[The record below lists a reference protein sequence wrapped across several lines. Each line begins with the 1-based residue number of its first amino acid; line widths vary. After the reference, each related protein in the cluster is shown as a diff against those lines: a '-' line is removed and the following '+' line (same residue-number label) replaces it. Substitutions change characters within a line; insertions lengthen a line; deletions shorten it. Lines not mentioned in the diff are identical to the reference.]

1 MLSRLQKAEHIR
13 AISGSLSRAKAAFLV
28 DFRGLNVEEMTILRK
43 KLCQTSSEIR
53 VVRNTLAKLALKD
66 HPEAEAAL
74 QNDFVETNAFVFA
87 YEDASASAKTLS
99 EFSKENDFLK
109 LKTGVMDGQKL
120 DGAKI
125 KALATLPSKAELQS
139 RLLRVMLAPTTGVVR
154 VMKAVPETLV
164 RVLNAYKDS
173 KNE

>member
-1 MLSRLQKAEHIR
+1 MLSSQKAEHIR
-13 AISGSLSRAKAAFLV
+13 SISGSLSRAKAAFLV
-28 DFRGLNVEEMTILRK
+28 DFKGLNVEEMTVLRK
-43 KLCQTSSEIR
+43 KLRQINSEMR

-66 HPEAEAAL
+66 HPEAEVVF
-74 QNDFVETNAFVFA
+74 QDDFVGTNAFVFA
-87 YEDASASAKTLS
+87 YEDASASAKALS

-120 DGAKI
+120 DKAKI

-139 RLLRVMLAPTTGVVR
+139 QLLRVMLAPATGMVC
-154 VMKAVPETLV
+154 VMKAVPEALV